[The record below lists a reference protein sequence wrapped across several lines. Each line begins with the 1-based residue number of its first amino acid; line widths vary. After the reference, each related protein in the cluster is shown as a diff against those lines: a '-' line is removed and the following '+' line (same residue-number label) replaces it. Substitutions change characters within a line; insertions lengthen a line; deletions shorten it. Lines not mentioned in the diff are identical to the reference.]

1 MDKLSK
7 SLEFLKLLSTTSET
21 LIIKLI
27 IRFFCVYHFIF
38 ISYTCNENDYD
49 NLKEPKLT
57 RIQVEL
63 HRIIKRSPNVGSRGA
78 LKDYFFLLDLNL

>member
-1 MDKLSK
+1 
-7 SLEFLKLLSTTSET
+7 
-21 LIIKLI
+21 
-27 IRFFCVYHFIF
+27 
-38 ISYTCNENDYD
+38 

-78 LKDYFFLLDLNL
+78 NFSWPIQQICYPMVIARFLMTNAINQLFEHHNQNVSTRSIKNLIQ